1 MTNSRL
7 GPGAEFDLIRK
18 FLGDAGG
25 GADGG
30 TSAVQVG
37 PDGSPSGVQ
46 VGPDGGPSGV
56 QVGPG
61 DDCAVVSGDLAI
73 SVDMTIEGVHFL
85 KEWLTP
91 EEIGY
96 RAVAAAL
103 SDLAAMAA
111 APVGVLVAL
120 ALRLED
126 AHELGPRVMAG
137 ARAAAAGV
145 KAVLLGGDSTRS
157 PGPMVIDVVVVGNT
171 ARPLLRSGARPGDTL
186 WVTGELGAAAAAV
199 RSWQRGLEPEPA
211 ARLAFALPAPRIEE
225 AIWLARHGVIAAL
238 LDISDGLAGDAG
250 HIAAASD
257 VQIVLDAESIP
268 IHPAVY
274 ASSADAADAL
284 RLALAGGEDYEL
296 CFAARPGAVEPLA
309 AQFSEAFGLQL
320 TCVGAVQAGIGVLLR
335 DGSGRLHDLPATGF
349 DHFGGAAG

>member
-1 MTNSRL
+1 LKWLETVKMTNIRL
-7 GPGAEFDLIRK
+7 GPGAEFDLIRQ
-18 FLGDAGG
+18 FLGDAGH
-25 GADGG
+25 
-30 TSAVQVG
+30 G
-37 PDGSPSGVQ
+37 PDGDPSA
-46 VGPDGGPSGV
+46 V

-73 SVDMTIEGVHFL
+73 SVDMTVEGVHFL
-85 KEWLTP
+85 REWLRP
-91 EEIGY
+91 DEIGY

-111 APVGVLVAL
+111 TPIGILVGL

-126 AHELGPRVMAG
+126 AHEFGPRIMAG
-137 ARAAAAGV
+137 ARAAAASAN
-145 KAVLLGGDSTRS
+145 AVLLGGDSARS
-157 PGPMVIDVVVVGNT
+157 PGPMVIDVVVVGN
-171 ARPLLRSGARPGDTL
+171 AVRPLLRSGARPGDTL

-199 RSWQRGLEPEPA
+199 RSWKRGDEPEPA
-211 ARLAFALPAPRIEE
+211 ARLAFARPTPRIEE
-225 AIWLARHGVIAAL
+225 ANWLAEHGAIGAL

-257 VQIVLDAESIP
+257 VRIVLDADSIP
-268 IHPAVY
+268 IHPVVH
-274 ASSADAADAL
+274 ASSADEAL

-320 TCVGAVQAGIGVLLR
+320 TCVGAVQAGLGVVLR
-335 DGSGRLHDLPATGF
+335 DGNGRIHDLPDTGF
-349 DHFGGAAG
+349 DHFGGASG